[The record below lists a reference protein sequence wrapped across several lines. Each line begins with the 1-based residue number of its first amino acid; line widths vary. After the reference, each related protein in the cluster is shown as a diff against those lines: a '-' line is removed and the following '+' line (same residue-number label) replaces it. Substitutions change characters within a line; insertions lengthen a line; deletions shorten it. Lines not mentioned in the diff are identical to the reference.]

1 MFHEKQV
8 STVKMSTSF
17 TLEPPSFISSSKK
30 FAEYKKDLLRWSRL
44 TFVKPELQAELIV
57 YKLEGDPSNIKEKI
71 VTKLGEDL
79 ENNKDGIKILLEFLE
94 TVYGDDDM
102 ADAYDKYVD
111 FKNKKRKNGEAIQV
125 FTADWESLYQKCK
138 NVGCELPDMVL
149 CFELLQAA
157 QLDATEAQLV
167 LTGVDYK
174 KGKSKEKL
182 LEQMKTSLKK
192 FKGRAVIGGGT
203 KTSSELTI
211 KTEDTFITKD
221 VETYLVKKGWSKPKK
236 RRRSNSE
243 PVKTDNG
250 YMGRKNKLDSNGIP
264 LKCHL
269 CRCKHEA
276 NCNCSCV
283 YHFADKCPNRAKDK
297 KNEAENKSSEARA
310 ELGLAY
316 FMAVDSE
323 ISVSAFAA
331 EVEPVS
337 APSLDHSTSST
348 NVGRPISAASSAG
361 DSQPTNCDEQEE
373 ICLLTESMEAL
384 TLASQIEDL
393 RALLDCACPSTV
405 CGLAWLKKM
414 ISELSEEQKKKV
426 QIEPSSRV
434 YKFGGGERRASKYA
448 VKFPCNLAGKNCS
461 IKTEVID
468 ENLPLLLGNSSLK
481 AAKAVLFIAE
491 QKAIFLDREVEMRE
505 ESSGHFSM
513 EISSPKTHSN
523 TMVEETDVCF
533 MVQNEDLNEK
543 SLWKLHQYWG
553 HKPAEY
559 LLRIIKDAG
568 KLTPE
573 IEGFV
578 QKIKDCESCRLTD
591 KRRPRPKVA
600 FPRATRPNQIVT
612 MDLKSYGTGKHSYI
626 LHMVDMFSRLHM
638 AEFIPNKEAET
649 VAEAILKIWIS
660 QPGLGPMEFLHS
672 DRGGE
677 FLNETLTTVAEYLQV
692 KHTATASYTPNANG
706 LNERNHYTVDTMLE
720 RMILAEPDLKVEVAL
735 SWCINAKNT
744 LGNHNGF
751 SPAQI
756 VFGQNPRLPTVFTA
770 GPPGLEDEISM
781 PKAVAQHIN
790 SIHLAREAFIKC
802 ESDRILKSA
811 LRQRLYKTAGEIFP
825 GDWVY
830 FKNHRKWEGPV
841 KVTTVDGKRLYAIRA
856 NKLLTINIDNVV
868 LAKDEDVQVMDQ
880 NNIVTNDVE
889 GGNAD
894 NASVTDPPDDST
906 PTTSVPT
913 QIIHPTTVDHSVSA
927 PSVDHNVSAPSAD
940 HSISAP
946 SVEHSV
952 SAPSAE
958 RSVSATTA
966 DQSVSSVAAEVDVLN
981 DPITDVSDEG
991 EQMEVET
998 EDQGQIRPDPG
1009 QSFWSRP
1016 IGANDVR
1023 KLDIVRFKRSPV
1035 DDWMTGE
1042 VHSRAGKAT
1051 GMYSN
1056 FWNIKDVQ
1064 TGHQKP
1070 EDVAKFTALEK
1081 ITVEESA
1088 VENGD
1093 IATYAVNIPFWRFHE
1108 KECLKAKENELEK
1121 FDEFDVYEEV
1131 PENGQKVLGCRWVLT
1146 EKFKDGKKCVKAR
1159 LCIRGDLEDTTDIRT
1174 DSPTVRKG
1182 NINILL
1188 VVAATEGWTITTSDV
1203 TAAFLQS
1210 GEIER
1215 DIFVR
1220 PPNERRVPGLIW
1232 KLKRTVYGVKDAS
1245 RGFYLNFSGKLQDF
1259 GCEKSMLDPAMFLYF
1274 KEGVNRD
1281 DFEKNPLGMAV
1292 THVDDVLHTGE
1303 EQFDNKIMN
1312 PLKEAFKFGT
1322 EEEGEFRYC
1331 GLNMKQSNDA
1341 IEVDQNH
1348 YIANLQEPDMDI
1360 LGNINNNDVLN
1371 EVGQTEFR
1379 SSVAKL
1385 STIAYT
1391 SRPDLCFEVKSLSS
1405 KYGKA
1410 KKTDIRAVKR
1420 KIVLLK
1426 SEEESEM
1433 RYPKMGEISDWVLVG
1448 FGDAGIKSMP
1458 DKMTSISGQVILLC
1472 NRRTG
1477 ATAVL
1482 NWRSKKLRRK
1492 VTSSLAGECYAMIAV
1507 IGELVYTMAVLSQ
1520 IYGQRVKDIPTI
1532 VVTDCKNL
1540 EESVHSSSL
1549 VEDRWLITDIAAIKE
1564 ALERKEITEIQRVPS
1579 ERMIANCL
1587 TKAGASGKE
1596 LLTILR
1602 TGKFHIPEGW
1612 LNMKKS

>member
-1 MFHEKQV
+1 MEFSTKQV
-8 STVKMSTSF
+8 PKMTTSF
-17 TLEPPSFISSSKK
+17 SLEPPAFVSSTKK

-44 TFVKPELQAELIV
+44 SSVKPELQAELVI

-71 VTKLGEDL
+71 VTKLGDELED
-79 ENNKDGIKILLEFLE
+79 NPDGINLLLDFLE
-94 TVYGDDDM
+94 TVYGEDDM
-102 ADAYDKYVD
+102 AEAYDRYVE
-111 FKNKKRKNGEAIQV
+111 FKNKKRKHGESIQT
-125 FTADWESLYQKCK
+125 FTSDWESLYQKCE

-157 QLDATEAQLV
+157 QLEATEAQLV

-174 KGKSKEKL
+174 KGRSKGKL

-192 FKGRAVIGGGT
+192 FKGRAVIGGGG
-203 KTSSELTI
+203 KSSSELTI
-211 KTEDTFITKD
+211 KTEDTYISKD
-221 VETYLVKKGWSKPKK
+221 VETYLVKKGWTKPKK

-243 PVKTDNG
+243 PAKEGGG
-250 YMGRKNKLDSNGIP
+250 YLGRKNMLDNKGVP

-276 NCNCSCV
+276 NCTCPCV
-283 YHFADKCPNRAKDK
+283 YHFANKCPSKAKVQN
-297 KNEAENKSSEARA
+297 NESENKRTDALS
-310 ELGLAY
+310 ELGL
-316 FMAVDSE
+316 FMAVTSAQTNDSCP
-323 ISVSAFAA
+323 SFAPDIGSIPPSTPPADRA
-331 EVEPVS
+331 EE
-337 APSLDHSTSST
+337 
-348 NVGRPISAASSAG
+348 
-361 DSQPTNCDEQEE
+361 SQCSRGQEDVAQEEE
-373 ICLLTESMEAL
+373 ICLLTQNMNEL
-384 TLASQIEDL
+384 ILATRVEDL

-405 CGLAWLKKM
+405 TGLAWMKKM
-414 ISELSEEQKKKV
+414 ISELSVEQKKKV
-426 QIEPSSRV
+426 IIEPSSRV

-461 IKTEVID
+461 IRTEVID

-491 QKAIFLDREVEMRE
+491 QKAVILGREVEMRE

-513 EISSPKTHSN
+513 EISSPKTQDS
-523 TMVEETDVCF
+523 TVPDETDICF
-533 MVQNEDLNEK
+533 MIQNEDLNEK
-543 SLWKLHQYWG
+543 SVWKLHQYWG
-553 HKPAEY
+553 HKPAEC

-573 IEGFV
+573 VEGYV
-578 QKIKDCESCRLTD
+578 LKLKDCKSCKLTD

-600 FPRATRPNQIVT
+600 FPRATRPNQVVT

-649 VAEAILKIWIS
+649 VAEAVLKIWIS

-677 FLNETLTTVAEYLQV
+677 FLNETLTKVAEYLQV

-756 VFGQNPRLPTVFTA
+756 VFGQNPKLPTIFTA
-770 GPPGLEDEISM
+770 GPPGLEDDISM

-802 ESDRILKSA
+802 ESDRTLKAA
-811 LRQRLYKTAGEIFP
+811 LRQRLYKTAGQIYP

-841 KVTTVDGKRLYAIRA
+841 KVTTMEGKRLYAVRA

-868 LAKDEDVQVMDQ
+868 LAEEEDYQMINQ
-880 NNIVTNDVE
+880 NTDVE
-889 GGNAD
+889 EVEEEGDAAGGAKGVVVATGATFVPD
-894 NASVTDPPDDST
+894 GSSPSSAPATIGSPSLVPDSGSSPSSAPDSGSSPSSAPDGGAISSFSPAREPVPVLGSDEEVSPLVSPPDIPNESGTDENERVEEMEIDGQL
-906 PTTSVPT
+906 VP
-913 QIIHPTTVDHSVSA
+913 A
-927 PSVDHNVSAPSAD
+927 
-940 HSISAP
+940 
-946 SVEHSV
+946 
-952 SAPSAE
+952 
-958 RSVSATTA
+958 
-966 DQSVSSVAAEVDVLN
+966 
-981 DPITDVSDEG
+981 
-991 EQMEVET
+991 
-998 EDQGQIRPDPG
+998 QGQT
-1009 QSFWSRP
+1009 FWSRP
-1016 IGANDVR
+1016 ISANDVR
-1023 KLDIVRFKRSPV
+1023 KMDIVRFKRSSD

-1042 VHSRAGKAT
+1042 VSSRAGKAT

-1056 FWNIKDVQ
+1056 FWNIKNIQ
-1064 TGHQKP
+1064 TGHQQP

-1081 ITVEESA
+1081 ITIEENAADS
-1088 VENGD
+1088 GD

-1108 KECLKAKENELEK
+1108 KECVRAKEVELEK

-1146 EKFKDGKKCVKAR
+1146 EKFKDGMKCVKAR
-1159 LCIRGDLEDTTDIRT
+1159 LCIRGDLEDTSDIRT

-1210 GEIER
+1210 GQIER

-1220 PPNERRVPGLIW
+1220 PPPERKVPGMIW

-1259 GCEKSMLDPAMFLYF
+1259 GCEKSLLDPAMFLYF

-1281 DFEKNPLGMAV
+1281 DFEKHPLGMAV
-1292 THVDDVLHTGE
+1292 THVDDVLHTGD
-1303 EQFDNKIMN
+1303 EQFDAEIMN
-1312 PLKEAFKFGT
+1312 PIKEAFKFGT
-1322 EEEGEFRYC
+1322 EEDCEFRYC
-1331 GLNMKQSNDA
+1331 GLNMKQTKSA

-1348 YIANLQEPDMDI
+1348 YVANLQEPEMDK
-1360 LGNINNNDVLN
+1360 LGNINNNEVLN

-1410 KKTDIRAVKR
+1410 KKSDLRAVKR
-1420 KIVLLK
+1420 KIALLK
-1426 SEEESEM
+1426 SEEDSEM
-1433 RYPKMGEISDWVLVG
+1433 RYPNMGEVNEWVLVG

-1472 NRRTG
+1472 NKVTG

-1507 IGELVYTMAVLSQ
+1507 IGELVYTKAVLSQ
-1520 IYGQRVKDIPTI
+1520 IYGQRMKDIPTI

-1540 EESVHSSSL
+1540 EEAVHSSSL
-1549 VEDRWLITDIAAIKE
+1549 VEDRWLITDVAAIKE

-1612 LNMKKS
+1612 LNTKKS